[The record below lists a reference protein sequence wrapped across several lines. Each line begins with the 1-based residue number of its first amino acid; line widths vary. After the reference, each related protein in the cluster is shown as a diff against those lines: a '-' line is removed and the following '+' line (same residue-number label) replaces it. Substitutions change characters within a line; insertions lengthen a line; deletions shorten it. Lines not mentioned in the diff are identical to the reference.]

1 MAQYLVGLDG
11 GTTGCKTCIFDLD
24 GKLVGSD
31 YREYPSYYPEPGWAG
46 KLGKDSIILHN
57 AGLFLKTVRSR

>member
-31 YREYPSYYPEPGWAG
+31 YLNNR
-46 KLGKDSIILHN
+46 I
-57 AGLFLKTVRSR
+57 